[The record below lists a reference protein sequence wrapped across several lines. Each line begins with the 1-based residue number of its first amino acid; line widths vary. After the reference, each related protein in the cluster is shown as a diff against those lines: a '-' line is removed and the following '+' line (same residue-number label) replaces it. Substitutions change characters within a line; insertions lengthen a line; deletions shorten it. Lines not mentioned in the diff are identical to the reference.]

1 MTFGLHTR
9 STRDVHLLLHTTE
22 AADYL
27 AGGDGVAG
35 VEAGPGP
42 VTVRRRSRFG
52 GDRFEP

>member
-1 MTFGLHTR
+1 MTFGLRTR
-9 STRDVHLLLHTTE
+9 STRDLHLLLRTTE

-27 AGGDGVAG
+27 AGGDGAAG